1 MGGLP
6 AAMVLAMG
14 LAGGVS
20 ADATAARPNIVMI
33 IADDL
38 RNDLGC
44 YGDALAVTPHLDRLA
59 AEGMVFERAYCQQAV
74 CNPSRASMLTGLRP
88 DTIRVWDLRAHFRE
102 TLPDVVTLPQFF
114 KNHGYHTRGVGKV
127 FHNDTRRA
135 EGRPP
140 MADPVSW
147 SVPPLLSIGAH
158 WEDWVVPGD
167 PFGPPRKAE
176 SLQILDVP
184 DEAYFDGQVASFA
197 VSALKE
203 LAESE
208 EPFFLAVGFWKPH
221 LPFNAPRR
229 YWDLYDRAAFSIP
242 PGGTPEGMPALAN
255 HTWHELRTYTDIPAE
270 GPLDEDLA
278 ALLWH
283 GYYAC
288 ISFLDAQVGKVM
300 EQLELSGLTD
310 NTIVVFVSDHGFHLG
325 ERGLWGKTSVY
336 ELDARVPLMISVPGM
351 SVSGKRSS
359 AITELI
365 DIYPTLADLAGLPL
379 PEGLEG
385 QSLRPQLIN
394 PAARGREAALTQG
407 PQPFYSRSWEAM
419 GYGLRTERFR
429 YIEWRCL
436 ATGAIL
442 ERELYDHERDPEEMH
457 NLAQAPDYAEAL
469 ETLAQLARKLI
480 HPPGSL

>member
-1 MGGLP
+1 MLLGMGLP
-6 AAMVLAMG
+6 LAAEP
-14 LAGGVS
+14 
-20 ADATAARPNIVMI
+20 TAARPNILVI

-38 RNDLGC
+38 RNDLGS
-44 YGDALAVTPHLDRLA
+44 YGDPLAHTPHLDRLA
-59 AEGMVFERAYCQQAV
+59 AESLLFDRAYCQQAV

-88 DTIRVWDLRAHFRE
+88 DTIRVWDLRTHFRE

-135 EGRPP
+135 EDRPS

-176 SLQILDVP
+176 SLQRLDVP
-184 DEAYFDGQVASFA
+184 DEAYFDGQVAAFA
-197 VSALKE
+197 VAAIKD
-203 LAESE
+203 LAESG

-221 LPFNAPRR
+221 LPFNAPQR
-229 YWDLYDRAAFSIP
+229 YWDLYDRADFSIP
-242 PGGTPEGMPALAN
+242 AAGTPVGMPALAK

-270 GPLDEDLA
+270 GPLDDDLA
-278 ALLWH
+278 AELWH

-288 ISFLDAQVGKVM
+288 ISFLDAQVGKVL
-300 EQLELSGLTD
+300 EQLRASGLAD
-310 NTIVVFVSDHGFHLG
+310 NTIIVFVSDHGFHLG

-351 SVSGKRSS
+351 TS
-359 AITELI
+359 AGARTSALVELI
-365 DIYPTLADLAGLPL
+365 DLYPTMVDLAGFPV

-385 QSLRPQLIN
+385 ESLRPQLID
-394 PAARGREAALTQG
+394 PAAPGRAAALTQG
-407 PQPFYSRSWEAM
+407 PQPFYTRSWEAM

-436 ATGAIL
+436 ASGAIL
-442 ERELYDHERDPEEMH
+442 ERELYDHETDPDELH
-457 NLAQAPDYAEAL
+457 NLAPSADYTEAL
-469 ETLAQLARKLI
+469 EGLAELAGKLI
-480 HPPGSL
+480 NPPDSR